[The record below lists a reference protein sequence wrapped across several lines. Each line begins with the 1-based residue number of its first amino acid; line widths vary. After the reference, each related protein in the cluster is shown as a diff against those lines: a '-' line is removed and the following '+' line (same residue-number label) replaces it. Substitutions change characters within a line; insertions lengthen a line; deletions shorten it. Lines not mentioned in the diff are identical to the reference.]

1 MENKRGKGEN
11 KKAPSASIRRAEE
24 PAMCPALDLLLLF
37 LI

>member
-24 PAMCPALDLLLLF
+24 PAMCPALDLLLF